1 MSNKKQKSLIISTL
15 VLFLGIIVIGL
26 YSFMPAGQKE
36 VLESYKIKFDTD
48 GGNSIAAIE
57 IEEWNSTNLPEDPTR
72 EGYIFIGWMLGDEL
86 YDFSQGVSEDI
97 TLRAGWKKIEPDKV
111 YYTVVFDTNGGT
123 TYANQVI
130 EEGGTATRPETYPTR
145 EGYTFTGWQVNG
157 EDYNFND
164 PVMSDLTIVAAW
176 EQNAENPEDPET
188 PPTEDPNKTY
198 TVRFN
203 AGGGQLGSGCGNQTV
218 KTGTRANNS
227 CQVSR
232 DGYTFTG
239 WSPNITRNIT
249 RDTEFVAQWRENP
262 KPPVRVTFHGNGG
275 TIGGNATFAKDLA
288 SGTTLANAG
297 VATPSR
303 TYYSFAGWAAT
314 EYSSALDN
322 RTRIDSALNVFYA
335 KWNPT
340 TLRVSCSFSDA
351 NAQTCLASVAGVDT
365 SNISSLVINSTI
377 AGQQKSVDALA
388 TKMNVSKVFWEN
400 AKSFTIKLKS
410 EGNTSFPGTK

>member
-26 YSFMPAGQKE
+26 YSFMPTGQKE

-123 TYANQVI
+123 TYANQVV
-130 EEGGTATRPETYPTR
+130 EEGETATRPETYPTR

-157 EDYNFND
+157 EDYNFNN
-164 PVMSDLTIVAAW
+164 PVTSDLTIVAAW

-198 TVRFN
+198 TVKFN

-218 KTGTRANNS
+218 KAGTKANNS

-232 DGYTFTG
+232 AGYTFTR
-239 WSPNITRNIT
+239 WSPNITSNIT
-249 RDTEFVAQWRENP
+249 KDTEFVAQWSENP
-262 KPPVRVTFHGNGG
+262 KPPVNVTFHGNGG
-275 TIGGNATFAKDLA
+275 TIGGNPSVTKSLA

-297 VATPSR
+297 VTTPSR
-303 TYYSFAGWAAT
+303 TYYSFGGWVT

-335 KWNPT
+335 TW
-340 TLRVSCSFSDA
+340 TLNNFVATCDGRNQASLSPQCNINVTDSRGSVYNGTITVISNAGITLGNYKNGDLVPVRKNGDYTVTFTVDGRNVRV
-351 NAQTCLASVAGVDT
+351 T
-365 SNISSLVINSTI
+365 
-377 AGQQKSVDALA
+377 
-388 TKMNVSKVFWEN
+388 
-400 AKSFTIKLKS
+400 
-410 EGNTSFPGTK
+410 GTVVG